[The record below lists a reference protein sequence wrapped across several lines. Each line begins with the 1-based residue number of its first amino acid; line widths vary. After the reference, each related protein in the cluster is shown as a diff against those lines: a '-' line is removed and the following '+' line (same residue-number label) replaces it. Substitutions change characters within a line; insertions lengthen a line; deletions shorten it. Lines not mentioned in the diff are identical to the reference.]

1 MEGGLRIAEIEN
13 VTNIEPLNELL
24 KTVDEL
30 ETLSYK
36 MRTTKQKQLLASH
49 FLGLK
54 ETYMIRD
61 ESTLTNE
68 VVKDSLQPNPLQRK
82 T

>member
-1 MEGGLRIAEIEN
+1 
-13 VTNIEPLNELL
+13 
-24 KTVDEL
+24 
-30 ETLSYK
+30 
-36 MRTTKQKQLLASH
+36 MRTTKQTQLLASH

>member
-1 MEGGLRIAEIEN
+1 
-13 VTNIEPLNELL
+13 
-24 KTVDEL
+24 
-30 ETLSYK
+30 

-68 VVKDSLQPNPLQRK
+68 VVKDSLQPNPLQRIIRGMCYK
-82 T
+82 YKLYGDEAHYGSRTMILKLTRRLS